1 MITLYRPAVCS
12 FCDDVADRLRAA
24 VLAHRVVTLEGA
36 ETVPGL
42 PPSVRPP
49 VLVEGRQAYTDR
61 ASIEAFLDEIEH
73 QVMMDRQVSGDA
85 CYLDPD
91 TGTCL

>member
-1 MITLYRPAVCS
+1 MITLYRPAACS

-24 VLAHRVVTLEGA
+24 VLAHRVMVLDA
-36 ETVPGL
+36 EEPVPGL
-42 PPSVRPP
+42 PASVRPP

-61 ASIEAFLDEIEH
+61 ASIEAFLDEVEH
-73 QVMMDRQVSGDA
+73 EVMMGRQISGDA